1 MAKRKARQPMPRR
14 NYRTNR
20 KEKKGKGYFLRMGQ
34 LFGPYSVGAIYPCD
48 ANTTVMI
55 AGLDEYGGQ
64 IENNRLS
71 EVHDARLKQ
80 YIGVSRLYSP
90 PIEDGRGAG
99 FVPAVR
105 FPNWLYC
112 PRCGQMRH
120 IGLTNSSN
128 SLLCESCSKKY
139 RHDVGLVPERF
150 VVVCPHGHIDSL
162 PVMKWVHKG
171 EDHDPND
178 PGHVVY
184 RHTRGGSTTMGD
196 IEYRCSC
203 GVHRSLK
210 GINTPEGLNGIGYHC
225 AGSQPWLVRKIKR
238 PCPVNNRDL
247 RVVIMGATNV
257 CYPDVVSSVLI
268 PDALDEHVKAVADE
282 QFSNM
287 EEMER
292 RGSLDSVLEMLAT
305 ACKVDSEALRLAY
318 RQKKT
323 ASVTGVSD
331 TEYLHDEFL
340 TLRDPHVSKKGEFV
354 GKAVEVFEYRSS
366 LIQQYFSRVSLI
378 ETLTVTRALVGFTRL
393 NPEYNDSKTMSE
405 RRRIL
410 SRQKLDWTL
419 ANQAI
424 GEGVFLEFDASRI
437 EDWCLRPEVGERIKL
452 MQDRLDESRQRRNL
466 SLKTLNPR
474 FVAIHTLSHLLLLGI
489 SEICG
494 YAAASLRERIYCQ
507 MFLEEDGNEEFDD
520 MHGVLIYTASASGD
534 GSLGGLVRSGE
545 PGRFEDILRV
555 ALEKATWCS
564 DDPVCI
570 ESTGQ
575 GLDSCN
581 LAACY
586 NCALVP
592 ETACENGNRFLDRG
606 LVVGTVQ
613 ELQVGL
619 FGSDLS
625 TS

>member
-1 MAKRKARQPMPRR
+1 MPRR

>member
-196 IEYRCSC
+196 VEYRCSC

-238 PCPVNNRDL
+238 PCPANNRDL

>member
-1 MAKRKARQPMPRR
+1 MPRR

-90 PIEDGRGAG
+90 PIEDGRGVG

-238 PCPVNNRDL
+238 PCPANNRDL

-292 RGSLDSVLEMLAT
+292 RGSLDSALEMLAT